1 MGRIVVDVDGV
12 NLIELINKVAEN
24 GYSLRVGMNVTLP
37 KHYPCQPSSVAGR
50 QYSDTERDANHW
62 NSATDPHS
70 WLQDN
75 IDCESGI
82 IFDNDE
88 DKTDSAALLPCI
100 EQAREGIRTL
110 CQLQLLHQ
118 NR

>member
-1 MGRIVVDVDGV
+1 
-12 NLIELINKVAEN
+12 
-24 GYSLRVGMNVTLP
+24 
-37 KHYPCQPSSVAGR
+37 
-50 QYSDTERDANHW
+50 
-62 NSATDPHS
+62 
-70 WLQDN
+70 QDN